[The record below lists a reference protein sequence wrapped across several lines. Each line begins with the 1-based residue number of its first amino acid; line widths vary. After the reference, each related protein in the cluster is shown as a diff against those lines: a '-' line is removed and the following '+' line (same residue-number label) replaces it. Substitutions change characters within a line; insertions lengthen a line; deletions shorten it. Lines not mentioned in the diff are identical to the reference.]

1 MFEWYVVAAVVGG
14 RGFFNVAL
22 TLLVAKSSSPPSRST
37 VIATVLTILSA
48 VLTALVLLGVLGLNA
63 SYLEFLLQV
72 ALLIFSGCVVYSNPS
87 SRRVKATLVASLGA
101 IALLFFMIPL
111 YGDALVAP

>member
-1 MFEWYVVAAVVGG
+1 MFEWYVVAAIVGV

-22 TLLVAKSSSPPSRST
+22 TLLVARSRSPSSRSA
-37 VIATVLTILSA
+37 VVATVLTVLSA

-63 SYLEFLLQV
+63 SYFEFLVQV
-72 ALLIFSGCVVYSNPS
+72 ALLIFSGYVVYSNPS
-87 SRRVKATLVASLGA
+87 SKRAKATLVASLGA
-101 IALLFFMIPL
+101 VALLLFMIPL